1 MRTTLDLLL
10 LTAAAIL
17 VGVGIAHYPNISA
30 ATLAALV
37 VVAALLLA
45 PIGNRTSSEVNA

>member
-30 ATLAALV
+30 GVLAALL

-45 PIGNRTSSEVNA
+45 PIGTRTSGAVSA